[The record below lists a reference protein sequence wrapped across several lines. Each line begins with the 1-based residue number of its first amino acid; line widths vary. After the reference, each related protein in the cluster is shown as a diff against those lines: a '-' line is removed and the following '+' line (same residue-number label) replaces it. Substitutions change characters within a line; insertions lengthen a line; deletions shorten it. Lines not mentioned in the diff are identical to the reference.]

1 MASQQ
6 LTSNLQDEVICSI
19 CMDTLQEPVT
29 IDCGHTFCLRC
40 ISQVGSSSDEL
51 LKCPLCQKFVQRSTI
66 RPNWLVVNLVEKIQ
80 AIDPSEIQPEE
91 REMRCPKH
99 GEKIHYFCEQDGEF
113 LCVVCRDSR
122 DHRSHNPSLI
132 EEAAQ
137 HYQGQIQSKLEVLL
151 QKEKEIILEKIKGE
165 QKNDVFLSQVR
176 LEKQR
181 IKQHFR
187 FLRQGLE
194 KEENFFMTRL
204 HWLEMEG
211 AKGKKFYSIS
221 TQAQL
226 NSLEKLIKSLKNKQQ
241 MQPRQLLEDIKTLLS
256 RSNVFQ
262 FLNPT
267 PVPEGLE
274 KKFNEA
280 KSSHNVITENLRK
293 FKENLQTEKKKDEAR
308 FLKSLDEK
316 DKKSWNMLEKNN
328 PELPSPVTSVLLQA
342 RSRASYVEVPR
353 DRINSENTGS
363 GRIEDP
369 RSALIAVTLDA
380 DTAHPDLSLSLD
392 LKTVTLDFIPQSD
405 SAEPTNPKCFYPF
418 RCVLGLPGFSMG
430 RQAWEVEIQGPRGGA
445 SVVGV
450 ASELVPRR
458 GHLRLEPLLG
468 FWALRIFGS
477 TCQALMENCTR
488 KDLPVCPRKL
498 GVLVDY
504 NDGKIIFYDATNNNH
519 IYTFQASFPGPI
531 FPFFR
536 LLLPGTQVTLSP

>member
-66 RPNWLVVNLVEKIQ
+66 RPNWLVVNLVERIQ

-113 LCVVCRDSR
+113 LCVVCRDSK

-137 HYQGQIQSKLEVLL
+137 KYQGQIQSKLEVLL

-165 QKNDVFLSQVR
+165 QKNDFFLSQVR

-181 IKQHFR
+181 INQHFR
-187 FLRQGLE
+187 FLRQSLE
-194 KEENFFMTRL
+194 KEENFFLARL

-211 AKGKKFYSIS
+211 AKGKLFYSIS

-256 RSNVFQ
+256 RKWE
-262 FLNPT
+262 
-267 PVPEGLE
+267 VPHLLRRGCHRDGSLGLQ
-274 KKFNEA
+274 
-280 KSSHNVITENLRK
+280 
-293 FKENLQTEKKKDEAR
+293 ENLQTEKKKDEAR

-316 DKKSWNMLEKNN
+316 DKKSF
-328 PELPSPVTSVLLQA
+328 
-342 RSRASYVEVPR
+342 
-353 DRINSENTGS
+353 
-363 GRIEDP
+363 
-369 RSALIAVTLDA
+369 AVTLDA

-392 LKTVTLDFIPQSD
+392 RKTVTLDFIPQSD

-477 TCQALMENCTR
+477 TCQALIENCTR
-488 KDLPVCPRKL
+488 KDLPVCPRKV

>member
-29 IDCGHTFCLRC
+29 TDCGHTFCLRC

-66 RPNWLVVNLVEKIQ
+66 RPNWLVVNLVERIQ

-113 LCVVCRDSR
+113 LCVVCRDSK

-137 HYQGQIQSKLEVLL
+137 NYQGQIQSKLEVLL

-165 QKNDVFLSQVR
+165 HKNDFFLNQVR

-187 FLRQGLE
+187 FLRQSLE
-194 KEENFFMTRL
+194 KEENFFLARL

-308 FLKSLDEK
+308 FLKGLDEK
-316 DKKSWNMLEKNN
+316 DKKSF
-328 PELPSPVTSVLLQA
+328 
-342 RSRASYVEVPR
+342 
-353 DRINSENTGS
+353 
-363 GRIEDP
+363 
-369 RSALIAVTLDA
+369 AVTLDA

-477 TCQALMENCTR
+477 TCQALIENCTR
-488 KDLPVCPRKL
+488 KDLPVCPRKV

-531 FPFFR
+531 FPFLR